1 MTYFTEYTLDR
12 KVQVIIIE
20 LSKNVQGFGPKRGPE
35 APVSG
40 YNTVWNVTAS
50 IEALH

>member
-1 MTYFTEYTLDR
+1 M
-12 KVQVIIIE
+12 
-20 LSKNVQGFGPKRGPE
+20 QGFGPQRGPE

-50 IEALH
+50 IEALQ